1 MHPSSIAPTA
11 SAPRFNMYGF
21 IHKALRAYLSDTLVR
36 LGRMDVAD
44 AAELDAGLAQVRGLL
59 GFCRAHL
66 EHENRFVHPAMEA
79 RAPGTTAQIAGEHVH
94 HEDDIALLQNQADTV
109 EALREDA
116 SACEAAAGRLYRD
129 FAVFVGANLQHM
141 DCEEREHNAVLWL
154 HYSDAELHAIE
165 AALVA
170 SLAPAEKALA
180 LRWMIPSINHFER
193 TQWLE
198 GMRANAPAEA
208 VAGALELARSQLDE
222 RDWHKLCAGQPGMA
236 VAA

>member
-1 MHPSSIAPTA
+1 MQPPFIPPTT
-11 SAPRFNMYGF
+11 APRFNMYGF
-21 IHKALRAYLSDTLVR
+21 IHKALRAYLSDTLVG

-44 AAELDAGLAQVRGLL
+44 AAELDAGLAQVRELL

-94 HEDDIALLQNQADTV
+94 HEDDIALLQEQADTV
-109 EALREDA
+109 DALRDDA
-116 SACEAAAGRLYRD
+116 SACGAAAGRLYRD

-141 DCEEREHNAVLWL
+141 DYEEREHNAVLWS

-170 SLAPAEKALA
+170 SLAPAESALA

-193 TQWLE
+193 TQWLG
-198 GMRANAPAEA
+198 GMRAHAPAEA
-208 VAGALELARSQLDE
+208 VAGALALAHSRLSE
-222 RDWHKLCAGQPGMA
+222 RDWHKLCAGQPGIA